1 MAEVFF
7 SILKRR
13 HPLNNDWFS
22 VLGADRLIDSIQS
35 VLDSTGSLIP
45 TTMEAL
51 ILLFL
56 GVIVFSLGVGMLFR
70 LFFGANCTVNR
81 SISGFL
87 GLLFVYAITVT
98 VYTLKPWNLNQYL
111 SPLPFA
117 IFRSDILILSYSACS
132 TISLLSQQLL
142 SLILLSFIIHLLS
155 TLLPRGRSFFGWMFF
170 RLLAVA
176 AAIFLNLAANWAL
189 NAFLPGVIANS
200 APVVLVGVL
209 VAALVVSLFNPL
221 LCVLFTVANP
231 VIGLLY
237 TFFFSNTIGKNLTR
251 AVLSSA
257 LACGVIYLMEYAGF
271 SVIDITHKALL
282 TYAPFASVLVGI
294 WYVFDSK
301 L

>member
-1 MAEVFF
+1 M
-7 SILKRR
+7 
-13 HPLNNDWFS
+13 NNDWFS
-22 VLGADRLIDSIQS
+22 VLGADKLMDSIQS
-35 VLDSTGSLIP
+35 ALDSTGSLIP

-56 GVIVFSLGVGMLFR
+56 GVIVFSLGFGMLFR
-70 LFFGANCTVNR
+70 LFFGANCTINR

-87 GLLFVYAITVT
+87 SILFVYAVT
-98 VYTLKPWNLNQYL
+98 AAVYTLKPWDLNQYL

-117 IFRSDILILSYSACS
+117 LFRRDILILSYSACS
-132 TISLLSQQLL
+132 NLSLLAQQLL
-142 SLILLSFIIHLLS
+142 SLIVLSFIIHLLHV
-155 TLLPRGRSFFGWMFF
+155 LLPKGRSFFGWLFF
-170 RLLAVA
+170 QLVAIA

-200 APVVLVGVL
+200 APMVLLGVL
-209 VAALVVSLFNPL
+209 LVALLVSLFNPL

-251 AVLSSA
+251 AVLSAA
-257 LACGVIYLMEYAGF
+257 LTCGLFYLMEYAGY
-271 SVIDITHKALL
+271 SVIDITNQSLL
-282 TYAPFASVLVGI
+282 TYLPFASVLVGI

>member
-1 MAEVFF
+1 M
-7 SILKRR
+7 
-13 HPLNNDWFS
+13 NNDWFS
-22 VLGADRLIDSIQS
+22 VLGADQLMDSIQS
-35 VLDSTGSLIP
+35 ALEGTGSLLP

-51 ILLFL
+51 LLLFL
-56 GVIVFSLGVGMLFR
+56 GVIVFSLGFGMLFR

-87 GLLFVYAITVT
+87 SILFVYAVTVA

-117 IFRSDILILSYSACS
+117 IFRRDILILSYSACS
-132 TISLLSQQLL
+132 SLSLLSAQLL
-142 SLILLSFIIHLLS
+142 SLVVLSFIIHLLS
-155 TLLPRGRSFFGWMFF
+155 TLLPKGRSFFGWLFF
-170 RLLAVA
+170 RLIAVA

-189 NAFLPGVIANS
+189 NAFLPGVIANY
-200 APVVLVGVL
+200 APVVLLGVL
-209 VAALVVSLFNPL
+209 IAALAVSLFNPL

-251 AVLSSA
+251 AVLSAA
-257 LACGVIYLMEYAGF
+257 LTCGLFYLMEYAGF
-271 SVIDITHKALL
+271 SVIDITNQSLL
-282 TYAPFASVLVGI
+282 TYLPFAAVLIGI

>member
-1 MAEVFF
+1 M
-7 SILKRR
+7 
-13 HPLNNDWFS
+13 NNDWFS

-35 VLDSTGSLIP
+35 ALETTGSLIP

-56 GVIVFSLGVGMLFR
+56 GLIVCSLGFGMLFR
-70 LFFGANCTVNR
+70 LFFGANCTINR

-87 GLLFVYAITVT
+87 SILFVYAVTVT
-98 VYTLKPWNLNQYL
+98 VYTLKPWDLNQYL

-132 TISLLSQQLL
+132 NISLLSQQLL
-142 SLILLSFIIHLLS
+142 SLIILSFIIHLLS
-155 TLLPRGRSFFGWMFF
+155 TLLPKGRSFFGWLFF
-170 RLLAVA
+170 RLIAVA

-209 VAALVVSLFNPL
+209 VAALLVSLFNPL

-251 AVLSSA
+251 AVLSAA
-257 LACGVIYLMEYAGF
+257 LTCGLFYLMEYAGF
-271 SVIDITHKALL
+271 SVIDITNKSLL
-282 TYAPFASVLVGI
+282 TYAPFVAGLVGI
-294 WYVFDSK
+294 RYVFDSTM
-301 L
+301 

>member
-7 SILKRR
+7 STKKEA
-13 HPLNNDWFS
+13 PVSTDWFS
-22 VLGADRLIDSIQS
+22 VLGADRLIGSIQS
-35 VLDSTGSLIP
+35 ALDATGSLIP
-45 TTMEAL
+45 TTMESL

-56 GVIVFSLGVGMLFR
+56 GLIVFSLGLGMVFR
-70 LFFGANCTVNR
+70 LFFGPRCTVNR

-87 GLLFVYAITVT
+87 GVLFVYAITVT

-117 IFRSDILILSYSACS
+117 IFRNDILILSYSACS
-132 TISLLSQQLL
+132 TVSLLSAQLL
-142 SLILLSFIIHLLS
+142 SLIILSFIIHLLNY
-155 TLLPRGRSFFGWMFF
+155 LLPNGRSFLGWLVF
-170 RLLAVA
+170 RIAAVA
-176 AAIFLNLAANWAL
+176 LAIFLNLAANWAL

-200 APVVLVGVL
+200 APVVLLGVL
-209 VAALVVSLFNPL
+209 LMALLVSLFNPL

-257 LACGVIYLMEYAGF
+257 LTCGLFYLMEYAGF
-271 SVIDITHKALL
+271 SVIDITHGALL
-282 TYAPFASVLVGI
+282 TYAPFAAVLLGI

>member
-1 MAEVFF
+1 M
-7 SILKRR
+7 
-13 HPLNNDWFS
+13 NNDWFS
-22 VLGADRLIDSIQS
+22 VLGADKLMDSIQS
-35 VLDSTGSLIP
+35 ALDSTGSLIP

-56 GVIVFSLGVGMLFR
+56 GVIVFSLGFGMLFR
-70 LFFGANCTVNR
+70 LFFGANCTINR

-87 GLLFVYAITVT
+87 SILFVYAVT
-98 VYTLKPWNLNQYL
+98 AAVYTLKPWDLNQYL

-117 IFRSDILILSYSACS
+117 LFRRDILILSYSACS
-132 TISLLSQQLL
+132 NLSLLAQQLL
-142 SLILLSFIIHLLS
+142 SLIVLSFIIHLLHA
-155 TLLPRGRSFFGWMFF
+155 LLPKGRSFFGWLFF
-170 RLLAVA
+170 QLVAIA

-200 APVVLVGVL
+200 APMVLLGVL
-209 VAALVVSLFNPL
+209 LVALLVSLFNPL

-251 AVLSSA
+251 AVLSAA
-257 LACGVIYLMEYAGF
+257 LTCGLFYLMEYAGY
-271 SVIDITHKALL
+271 SVIDITNKSLL
-282 TYAPFASVLVGI
+282 TSLPFAAVLVGI

>member
-7 SILKRR
+7 SRFKKEASVN
-13 HPLNNDWFS
+13 HDWFS

-35 VLDSTGSLIP
+35 ALDSAGSLIP
-45 TTMEAL
+45 TTTEAL

-56 GVIVFSLGVGMLFR
+56 GVIVFSLGFGMLFR
-70 LFFGANCTVNR
+70 LFFGANCTINR

-87 GLLFVYAITVT
+87 TILFVYAVTVA
-98 VYTLKPWNLNQYL
+98 VYTLQPWNLNQYL

-117 IFRSDILILSYSACS
+117 IFRSDMLILSYSACS
-132 TISLLSQQLL
+132 TLSLLSQQLL
-142 SLILLSFIIHLLS
+142 SLIILSFIIHLLG
-155 TLLPRGRSFFGWMFF
+155 TLLPKGRSLFVWLFF
-170 RLLAVA
+170 RLLALA

-189 NAFLPGVIANS
+189 NTFLPGVIANS
-200 APVVLVGVL
+200 APVVLLGVL
-209 VAALVVSLFNPL
+209 LATLLVSLFNPL

-257 LACGVIYLMEYAGF
+257 LACGLIYLMEYAGF
-271 SVIDITHKALL
+271 SVIDITHRSLL
-282 TYAPFASVLVGI
+282 TYAPFAAVLVGI